1 MNTMPANAWHEAP
14 DEALYNEVGA
24 EVDRLYG
31 IEDYAAAYEL
41 LDKTWPGLPG
51 EVMHPKM
58 QPPLLFKTYL
68 LAHLERAEETMKV
81 IRTFHRLGF
90 SCGLHWNAFDL
101 IRPLDGYDDVERENA
116 RLLEEGRRDAK
127 LEYEVRLPAGYD
139 TAKDYPLALVLH
151 GARAQG
157 RYAPSSPSSLRR
169 SPKS

>member
-58 QPPLLFKTYL
+58 QPPLLF
-68 LAHLERAEETMKV
+68 
-81 IRTFHRLGF
+81 
-90 SCGLHWNAFDL
+90 
-101 IRPLDGYDDVERENA
+101 
-116 RLLEEGRRDAK
+116 
-127 LEYEVRLPAGYD
+127 
-139 TAKDYPLALVLH
+139 
-151 GARAQG
+151 
-157 RYAPSSPSSLRR
+157 
-169 SPKS
+169 